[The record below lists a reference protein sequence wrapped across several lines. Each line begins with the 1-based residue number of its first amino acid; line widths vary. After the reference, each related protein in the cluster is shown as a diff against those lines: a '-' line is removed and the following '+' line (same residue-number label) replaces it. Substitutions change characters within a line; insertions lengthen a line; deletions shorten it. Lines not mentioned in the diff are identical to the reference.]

1 MSIIRATLA
10 SSLLLSLSACA
21 RLQLPADTGLPEDQA
36 DGGEEEALAW
46 RVLDADELD
55 RMQRYL
61 DQRLDL
67 ADVVSTEV
75 TDEGD
80 TVDCV
85 VRERQP
91 ALRRAGRQNEPLQLQ
106 PGVLPDL
113 PTETHAGTLIPLPR
127 QVCPEGTVP
136 MMHLRLDDLARFE
149 TLDDFFRKTPYGDD
163 EEYEAPRVG
172 STNEHQYGTAIQS
185 VDNIG
190 EDGYFNVWKSSVER
204 SDEFSLSQLW
214 EARGS
219 GTGLQSVELGWQ
231 VFKDRTGDSN
241 PHLFIYSTQD
251 GYNATGCYDLTCSDF
266 VQVSG
271 SVTPG
276 MTLSPVSTSGG
287 TQYEAH
293 LLSYRDPSTGNWW
306 LQYQGVW
313 IGYYPKSLYSSTG
326 LLNRSSRVNVGGEI
340 IDENSSRHTTTDMGS
355 GAFSSSWYH
364 YAAYV
369 RDIKYIDTSNTWQVP
384 TSLSEYETDS
394 NCYDATVGSE
404 SSVWGYYLFFG
415 GTGYNS
421 SCT

>member
-1 MSIIRATLA
+1 MVLQRRPD
-10 SSLLLSLSACA
+10 SAKGP
-21 RLQLPADTGLPEDQA
+21 PAQRGC
-36 DGGEEEALAW
+36 
-46 RVLDADELD
+46 RVRIAAG
-55 RMQRYL
+55 RTRIQ
-61 DQRLDL
+61 
-67 ADVVSTEV
+67 T
-75 TDEGD
+75 
-80 TVDCV
+80 
-85 VRERQP
+85 
-91 ALRRAGRQNEPLQLQ
+91 RRARRRKDDG
-106 PGVLPDL
+106 PG
-113 PTETHAGTLIPLPR
+113 
-127 QVCPEGTVP
+127 
-136 MMHLRLDDLARFE
+136 
-149 TLDDFFRKTPYGDD
+149 
-163 EEYEAPRVG
+163 
-172 STNEHQYGTAIQS
+172 
-185 VDNIG
+185 
-190 EDGYFNVWKSSVER
+190 
-204 SDEFSLSQLW
+204 
-214 EARGS
+214 
-219 GTGLQSVELGWQ
+219 
-231 VFKDRTGDSN
+231 TGDSN

-394 NCYDATVGSE
+394 NCYDATVGSDMPVRRAHSGIAMIGWRI
-404 SSVWGYYLFFG
+404 SSW
-415 GTGYNS
+415 
-421 SCT
+421 